1 MVLGTDAILA
11 AILAELRR
19 PRPTI
24 PLDVALWD
32 ADAVAEYLS
41 CDRLYVLKHLA
52 TRPDWPPTIRLA
64 GPKTARG
71 RAREVILW
79 AQRRADRGTSPR
91 HQHATGT

>member
-1 MVLGTDAILA
+1 METELLS

-64 GPKTARG
+64 GPKTARW
-71 RAREVILW
+71 RAREVISW
-79 AQRRADRGTSPR
+79 AQRRADRGTSVR
-91 HQHATGT
+91 HQPATGT

>member
-1 MVLGTDAILA
+1 MSDDILS

-41 CDRLYVLKHLA
+41 VDRLYVLKRLA
-52 TRPDWPPTIRLA
+52 TRSDWPATIRLG
-64 GPKTARG
+64 GPKTARW
-71 RAREVILW
+71 RAREVIAW
-79 AQRRADRGTSPR
+79 AQRREEA
-91 HQHATGT
+91 A